1 MVTYDEYKQFY
12 NKFPERPNS
21 FYYKQ
26 FPEGNKSTIRSY
38 KYRCRIAKKTVATH
52 DATPNKRKKKITK
65 PIPEQPPQVEGLANP
80 PTIPINAVN
89 DPVGFVTFIITDE
102 LLKTRD
108 VRWATLFVS
117 VLRES
122 KKLDYNTQQEIEW
135 SNQAKSLSIEQL
147 VEKVAIKGSISKS
160 ILRRLDKADS
170 TSRSDSSYDV

>member
-1 MVTYDEYKQFY
+1 MTLTLPIGSFTCKKCELTFKGEYKPQQ
-12 NKFPERPNS
+12 RPR
-21 FYYKQ
+21 
-26 FPEGNKSTIRSY
+26 KSCPKCHRM
-38 KYRCRIAKKTVATH
+38 VGL
-52 DATPNKRKKKITK
+52 TPKIK
-65 PIPEQPPQVEGLANP
+65 IPQSNPKQPPQVEGLANP

-89 DPVGFVTFIITDE
+89 DPVGFVTSIITDE

-160 ILRRLDKADS
+160 ILRRLDKADNI
-170 TSRSDSSYDV
+170 SRSDSSYDV